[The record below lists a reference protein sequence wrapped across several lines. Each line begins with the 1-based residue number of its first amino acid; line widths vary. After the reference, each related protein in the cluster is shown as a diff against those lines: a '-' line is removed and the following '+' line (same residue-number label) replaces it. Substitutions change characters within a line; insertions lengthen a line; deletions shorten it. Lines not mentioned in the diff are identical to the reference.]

1 MEGIGRKRR
10 TRALIINQ
18 MKKVGSGVGRS
29 HSGDTTNR
37 RQENRKD
44 GSEAKRMGGQPRWG
58 ILAHYISDRTS
69 VWVTATFRAGL
80 RSPALVQRAHSTQI
94 PQNANRVYID
104 VMVMFASLGVGC
116 DIDASLRRRC
126 RCRKSKRQQNAIQ
139 GPHEAQETA
148 RPQQANPP
156 NANRIALVLL

>member
-44 GSEAKRMGGQPRWG
+44 GSEAKRMGGQLRWG

-69 VWVTATFRAGL
+69 VWVTATYRA
-80 RSPALVQRAHSTQI
+80 ALAQRAHSTQI

-104 VMVMFASLGVGC
+104 VMMMFASLGVEC
-116 DIDASLRRRC
+116 DIDASFR
-126 RCRKSKRQQNAIQ
+126 
-139 GPHEAQETA
+139 TA
-148 RPQQANPP
+148 VPMSEK
-156 NANRIALVLL
+156 